1 MVITVG
7 ETVMTFDVD
16 QTITIGRDETA
27 TIVIDNQHVSRAHGE
42 LRHEQGQWVYR
53 DLYSTGGSLIEG
65 HPVTVVVI
73 NRALDL
79 EIAPPGGVTLRLEP
93 QLLDSTDQK
102 P

>member
-1 MVITVG
+1 
-7 ETVMTFDVD
+7 MTFDVD

-73 NRALDL
+73 DRAERSLDRAL
-79 EIAPPGGVTLRLEP
+79 GR
-93 QLLDSTDQK
+93 
-102 P
+102 